1 MSEDKPILFDAGLFI
16 GAILEGDLRHQ
27 EARPIVEAARRGDL
41 LACTTTSI
49 LSEVYAA
56 LTWMNAQPPHSPA
69 EAANAVRLLVE
80 PPSAI
85 QIISDGFGVSL
96 RMLALAKKYKLTAR
110 RVHDARHAATALSNG
125 VALVYTYDQAD
136 WEVFKPEGLAI
147 TGPPS
152 VLVSQEKE
160 ERKKEEKIS

>member
-1 MSEDKPILFDAGLFI
+1 MSEDNPILFDSGLFI
-16 GAILEGDLRHQ
+16 GALLKGDRRHQ
-27 EARPIVEAARRGDL
+27 EAREIVEAARRGEL

-56 LTWMNAQPPHSPA
+56 LTWINAQPPHEPE

-85 QIISDGFGVSL
+85 EILSDGYEASL
-96 RMLALAKKYKLTAR
+96 KMLELSEKYKLTAR
-110 RVHDARHAATALSNG
+110 RVHDARHVATGLTSG
-125 VALVYTYDQAD
+125 VKLIYTYDVTD
-136 WEVFKPEGLAI
+136 WEVFKPEGLAV

-152 VLVSQEKE
+152 ILASQ
-160 ERKKEEKIS
+160 RT